1 LEEVFGMTVFDA
13 ALFPLAVGLV
23 AIAVAVYIIRW
34 VVKRDSGTPRMKEV
48 SGYIVVGTGT
58 YLKRQL
64 KTIFLVIPWL
74 AALLSY
80 FFGWQT
86 SLTFICGALLSLL
99 AGHIGM
105 NVAVRANVRAANAA
119 LKSSAATFRISF
131 LGGAVTGLLVTGISM
146 LGLYILRLIF
156 SGPEDIQVLVGFGF
170 GASLAALFAQ
180 IGGGIFTKS
189 ADIGADLVGKIE
201 EEIPEDDP
209 RNPAVV
215 ADLVGDNVGD
225 CAGRGSDLF
234 QTFSGDIVTGMVLG
248 VFFVSK
254 YGPNAVIFPFVLE
267 AVGVVASMVGI
278 SVIRERKGL
287 KHSIVLYLGL
297 LATAIIGAAGLFFLS
312 VFMMNDVS
320 LFFAGGLGIVAML
333 LSIFVVLYYTG
344 YTGKPV
350 RQTAECSKGGPAI
363 NVLTGL
369 SFGLQSPILP
379 IIAVVVSIAAAYL
392 VTGGSLYALIIAN
405 VSTDII
411 IAFIMASDTFGPIT
425 DNAAGIAEMS
435 GVADETGDTLGS
447 LDAVG
452 NTMKAATKAYAM
464 ASGTYTS
471 FAIFAT
477 YFAAAGIASIDVTTP
492 YAIAALFIGVA
503 LPFPLASLTISA
515 TARGAF
521 KMVDEVRRQFK
532 EIVGLREGKATPD
545 YAKCVDISTKFALR
559 QMVLPGLL
567 AIAVPIAVGF
577 FFGSIPLGMLL
588 VGATASSALLGFFF
602 NNTGALLDNAKKLHE
617 LGHCGGKG
625 SESHRA
631 SVVGDT
637 IGDPLKDVAGPSVL
651 IFMKLL
657 GMTALL
663 LLPALI

>member
-1 LEEVFGMTVFDA
+1 MREVN
-13 ALFPLAVGLV
+13 
-23 AIAVAVYIIRW
+23 
-34 VVKRDSGTPRMKEV
+34 
-48 SGYIVVGTGT
+48 GYIVVGTGA
-58 YLKRQL
+58 YLRRQV
-64 KTIFLVIPWL
+64 KTIFLAIPWL

-86 SLTFICGALLSLL
+86 SLTFICGVFLSLL
-99 AGHIGM
+99 AGFIGM
-105 NVAVRANVRAANAA
+105 NVAVRANVRVTTAAT
-119 LKSSAATFRISF
+119 KSSASTFRISF

-156 SGPEDIQVLVGFGF
+156 SGPNEIQVLVGFGF

-189 ADIGADLVGKIE
+189 ADIGADLVGKLE
-201 EEIPEDDP
+201 EGIPEDDP
-209 RNPAVV
+209 RNPAVI

-234 QTFSGDIVTGMVLG
+234 QTFSNDIVTGMILG
-248 VFFVSK
+248 VLFVSR
-254 YGPNAVIFPFVLE
+254 YGANAIIFPFVLE
-267 AVGVVASMVGI
+267 AMGVLASMVGI
-278 SVIRERKGL
+278 AIVRERKG
-287 KHSIVLYLGL
+287 HSYSTVLYTGL
-297 LATAIIGAAGLFFLS
+297 LTTAVIAAFGLFILS
-312 VFMMNDVS
+312 NFMMNDLS
-320 LFFAGGLGIVAML
+320 LFIAGLLGIFAVLSSTFVA
-333 LSIFVVLYYTG
+333 LYYTG
-344 YTGKPV
+344 LDGRPV
-350 RQTAECSKGGPAI
+350 RQTAESSRGGPAI
-363 NVLTGL
+363 NVITGL

-379 IIAVVVSIAAAYL
+379 IIAVVASTVAAYF
-392 VTGGSLYALIIAN
+392 VTGGSAYALIVADIG
-405 VSTDII
+405 TDFI

-425 DNAAGIAEMS
+425 DNAAGIAEMT
-435 GVADETGDTLGS
+435 GVSAEADRTLES

-477 YFAAAGIASIDVTTP
+477 FFAMANITGIDVTGP
-492 YAIAALFIGVA
+492 YAIAGLFVGIA

-515 TARGAF
+515 TAKGAF

-532 EIVGLREGKATPD
+532 QIAGLREGTATPD
-545 YAKCVDISTKFALR
+545 YAKCVDISTKFALK
-559 QMVLPGLL
+559 QMVLPGII
-567 AIAVPIAVGF
+567 AIAVPITVGF
-577 FFGSIPLGMLL
+577 IFGIIPLGMLL

-617 LGHCGGKG
+617 LGKYGGKG
-625 SESHRA
+625 SQSHKA
-631 SVVGDT
+631 SVIGDT

>member
-1 LEEVFGMTVFDA
+1 MREVN
-13 ALFPLAVGLV
+13 
-23 AIAVAVYIIRW
+23 
-34 VVKRDSGTPRMKEV
+34 
-48 SGYIVVGTGT
+48 GYIVVGTGA
-58 YLKRQL
+58 YLRRQV
-64 KTIFLVIPWL
+64 KTIFLAIPWL

-86 SLTFICGALLSLL
+86 SLTFICGVFLSLL
-99 AGHIGM
+99 AGFIGM
-105 NVAVRANVRAANAA
+105 NVAVRANVRVTTAAT
-119 LKSSAATFRISF
+119 KSSASTFRISF

-156 SGPEDIQVLVGFGF
+156 SGPNDIQVLVGFGF

-189 ADIGADLVGKIE
+189 ADIGADLVGKLE
-201 EEIPEDDP
+201 EGIPEDDP

-234 QTFSGDIVTGMVLG
+234 QTFSNDIVTGMILG
-248 VFFVSK
+248 VLFVSR
-254 YGPNAVIFPFVLE
+254 YGANAIIFPFVLE
-267 AVGVVASMVGI
+267 AMGVLASIIGI
-278 SVIRERKGL
+278 AIVRERKG
-287 KHSIVLYLGL
+287 HSYSTVLYTGL
-297 LATAIIGAAGLFFLS
+297 LTTAVIAAFGLFILS
-312 VFMMNDVS
+312 NFMMNDLS
-320 LFFAGGLGIVAML
+320 LFIAGLLGIFAVLSSTFVA
-333 LSIFVVLYYTG
+333 LYYTG
-344 YTGKPV
+344 LDGRPV
-350 RQTAECSKGGPAI
+350 RQTAESSRGGPAI
-363 NVLTGL
+363 NVITGL

-379 IIAVVVSIAAAYL
+379 IIAVVASTVAAYF
-392 VTGGSLYALIIAN
+392 VTGGSAYALIVADIG
-405 VSTDII
+405 TDFI

-425 DNAAGIAEMS
+425 DNAAGIAEMT
-435 GVADETGDTLGS
+435 GVSAEADRTLES

-477 YFAAAGIASIDVTTP
+477 FFAMANITGIDVTGP
-492 YAIAALFIGVA
+492 YAIAGLFVGIA

-515 TARGAF
+515 TAKGAF

-532 EIVGLREGKATPD
+532 QIAGLREGTATPD
-545 YAKCVDISTKFALR
+545 YAKCVDISTKFALK
-559 QMVLPGLL
+559 QMVLPGII
-567 AIAVPIAVGF
+567 AIAVPITVGF
-577 FFGSIPLGMLL
+577 IFGIIPLGMLL

-617 LGHCGGKG
+617 LGKYGGKG
-625 SESHRA
+625 SQSHKA
-631 SVVGDT
+631 SVIGDT

>member
-1 LEEVFGMTVFDA
+1 MALFDA
-13 ALFPLAVGLV
+13 SVIPFGVGLI
-23 AIAVAVYIIRW
+23 AIFIAVLVVRW
-34 VVKRDSGTPRMKEV
+34 MLKRDSGTSRMKEV
-48 SGYIVVGTGT
+48 NSYIIVGTGA

-74 AALLSY
+74 AALISY
-80 FFGWQT
+80 FFGWAT
-86 SLTFICGALLSLL
+86 SLTFISGALLSLL
-99 AGHIGM
+99 AGYVGM
-105 NVAVRANVRAANAA
+105 NIAVRANVRVTEAAR
-119 LKSSAATFRISF
+119 KSSNATFRLSF
-131 LGGAVTGLLVTGISM
+131 LSGATTGLFVTGISM
-146 LGLYILRLIF
+146 LGLYVLRLIF
-156 SGPEDIQVLVGFGF
+156 SSPQDIQVLVGFGF
-170 GASLAALFAQ
+170 GASLSALFAQ

-201 EEIPEDDP
+201 EGIPEDDP

-234 QTFSGDIVTGMVLG
+234 QTFSGDIVTGMILG

-254 YGPNAVIFPFVLE
+254 YGPNAIIFPFILE
-267 AVGVVASMVGI
+267 AAGVGASMIGI
-278 SVIRERKGL
+278 SIIKERRGL
-287 KHSIVLYLGL
+287 SYSTVLYIGL
-297 LATAIIGAAGLFFLS
+297 LVTALLGAIGLFALSSFL
-312 VFMMNDVS
+312 MNDLT
-320 LFFAGGLGIVAML
+320 LFLAGILGIMATLVSTFVA
-333 LSIFVVLYYTG
+333 LYYTG
-344 YTGKPV
+344 VTGSPV

-363 NVLTGL
+363 NVITGL

-379 IIAVVVSIAAAYL
+379 IIAVVGSIAAAYL
-392 VTGGSLYALIIAN
+392 LTGGSLYALVIAN
-405 VSTDII
+405 IGTDMM

-435 GVADETGDTLGS
+435 GVSDEAGKTLES

-464 ASGTYTS
+464 ASGTYTA

-477 YFAAAGIASIDVTTP
+477 YFATASIASIDVTTP
-492 YAIAALFIGVA
+492 YALAGLFIGVA

-532 EIVGLREGKATPD
+532 SIVGLREGKATPD
-545 YAKCVDISTKFALR
+545 YAKCIDISTKFALR

-567 AIAVPIAVGF
+567 AIAVPVAVGYL
-577 FFGSIPLGMLL
+577 FGAVPLGMLL
-588 VGATASSALLGFFF
+588 VGATASSAMLGFFF

-617 LGHCGGKG
+617 IGHCGGKG
-625 SESHRA
+625 SESHKA

-663 LLPALI
+663 LLPALV